1 MKVKPLVLVLAGILL
16 GGFLASWTPAARA
29 QVGVLVPSPEQ
40 LRFRLV
46 GDEPIATGDGRSIV
60 NGYKVLVF
68 RDTGSARCYVAFI
81 AGVSI
86 SATGPAACP

>member
-1 MKVKPLVLVLAGILL
+1 MKVKSVVWILVGMLV
-16 GGFLASWTPAARA
+16 GGLLASLTPAARA

-46 GDEPIATGDGRSIV
+46 GDEPIATADGRSIV
-60 NGYKVLVF
+60 NGHKVLVF

-81 AGVSI
+81 AGTSI